1 MKKLL
6 TILSMATVMASGAA
20 WADHVNTELHNS
32 DPRSTLTLRMT
43 ERKSE
48 LPIEGSGIGK
58 LSCREGVCRRIP

>member
-1 MKKLL
+1 MKKQL
-6 TILSMATVMASGAA
+6 TILSMATVMAGAA

-48 LPIEGSGIGK
+48 LPIGGSGIWK